1 MKVTIFTR
9 FWMCCVLFAASVV
22 NSLAADRL
30 VIIGDAVWG
39 GWSISDGI
47 IMSSTSNDVWKATT
61 HLEADKGFK
70 FLTTND
76 FGGLEYRAGDSD
88 VTLAVDEATNL
99 VSSEDNSKDNKFM
112 VSESA
117 NYNIVCDLANKT
129 ITVSKADYQD
139 NAIKY
144 NALWMVGSA
153 TSGGWS
159 VDQGTQ
165 LSQDATNPLVYTAT
179 TYLST
184 GEFKVATNKYRAFD
198 QNFFMRDAND
208 DSKVVLGGDD
218 SKWNITEAGTYD
230 VALNTADMTISIKK
244 HYVDFTVDH
253 LFLVGDAVWKGWD
266 LKNSVVLLPIEAG
279 VFKATVHLNADK
291 EFKFYAEND
300 IFNGLQYRAAEEGVV
315 LANGVAAAL
324 VSSEENRT
332 DNKFTVSEAGNY
344 DIVCDLNNNTIKVT
358 KSAYQETDVN
368 QSALWM
374 VGDATPNGW
383 SLDGAILMSQDE
395 ANPAVYAATAD
406 LKEGEFKIAVN
417 KYGGYDQLFYQRD
430 ADNAAKVVL
439 SNADNKWKIDE
450 AGKYDVKLNTA
461 DMTISIV
468 KNVPSSI
475 SSVEAEANAPVEYF
489 TLDGKRV
496 NNISA
501 KGLYI
506 KRQGGK
512 AVKVVVVE

>member
-1 MKVTIFTR
+1 M
-9 FWMCCVLFAASVV
+9 
-22 NSLAADRL
+22 
-30 VIIGDAVWG
+30 
-39 GWSISDGI
+39 
-47 IMSSTSNDVWKATT
+47 
-61 HLEADKGFK
+61 
-70 FLTTND
+70 
-76 FGGLEYRAGDSD
+76 
-88 VTLAVDEATNL
+88 
-99 VSSEDNSKDNKFM
+99 
-112 VSESA
+112 
-117 NYNIVCDLANKT
+117 
-129 ITVSKADYQD
+129 
-139 NAIKY
+139 
-144 NALWMVGSA
+144 
-153 TSGGWS
+153 
-159 VDQGTQ
+159 
-165 LSQDATNPLVYTAT
+165 
-179 TYLST
+179 
-184 GEFKVATNKYRAFD
+184 
-198 QNFFMRDAND
+198 
-208 DSKVVLGGDD
+208 
-218 SKWNITEAGTYD
+218 
-230 VALNTADMTISIKK
+230 
-244 HYVDFTVDH
+244 
-253 LFLVGDAVWKGWD
+253 
-266 LKNSVVLLPIEAG
+266 PIEAG

-358 KSAYQETDVN
+358 KSAYQEADVN

-383 SLDGAILMSQDE
+383 SLDGAILMSQDK

-475 SSVEAEANAPVEYF
+475 SSVEAEVNAPVEYF

-506 KRQGGK
+506 KRQGSK